1 MSQVSNDCLVIIM
14 LFILFILFLHDS
26 HRLTRE
32 IKKAS
37 SKRAHQ
43 SLYPS
48 YLTVS
53 NSFDELVKV
62 FMHY

>member
-1 MSQVSNDCLVIIM
+1 MSQVSNDCLDIIM

-26 HRLTRE
+26 HRPTRE

-43 SLYPS
+43 SRKVNL
-48 YLTVS
+48 
-53 NSFDELVKV
+53 FDRLK
-62 FMHY
+62 FFRWMISKGIYA